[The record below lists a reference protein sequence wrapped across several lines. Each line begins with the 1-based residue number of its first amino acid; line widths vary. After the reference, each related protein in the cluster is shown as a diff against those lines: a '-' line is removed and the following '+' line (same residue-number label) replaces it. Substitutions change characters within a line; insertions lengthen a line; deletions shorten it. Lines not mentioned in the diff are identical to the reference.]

1 MSASLTDDLGIVGRQ
16 VVAEQKSF
24 WRNPTSAG
32 FTFVFPIMFLV
43 IFSSLNSGTRLGR
56 DYGRITYTEYY
67 VPGIL
72 AFAVIASCFTNLAIV
87 LARLRDDGI
96 LKRKRGTPLPA
107 WALLGGMIGNAIV
120 ITIILSIITVGVGIV
135 VYGNQ
140 APRHL
145 VWLAISLALGAGTFC
160 ALGVAG
166 TSIIP
171 NADAAPAVTNILV
184 FPLLF
189 LSGTFF
195 PVSNHVLSVL
205 SDIFPVR
212 PFQQSLYQS
221 MDPQHNAG
229 HPEWRF
235 LAILAAWLLGGII
248 VAVTTFRWEKR
259 GT

>member
-1 MSASLTDDLGIVGRQ
+1 MSATLTDDIGVVGRQ

-43 IFSSLNSGTRLGR
+43 IFSSLNGGARLGK
-56 DYGRITYTEYY
+56 DFGQISYTEYY

-72 AFAVIASCFTNLAIV
+72 AFAVIAACFTNLAIV

-107 WALLGGMIGNAIV
+107 WALLGGMIGNAVVISVILSV
-120 ITIILSIITVGVGIV
+120 ITIGVGVV
-135 VYGNQ
+135 AYGNE

-145 VWLAISLALGAGTFC
+145 LWLAISLALGAGTLC
-160 ALGVAG
+160 ALGVAA

-171 NADAAPAVTNILV
+171 NADAAPAVTNFLV

-195 PVSNHVLSVL
+195 PVSSHVLRVV
-205 SDIFPVR
+205 SDVFPVR
-212 PFQQSLYQS
+212 PFQQALYQS
-221 MDPQHNAG
+221 MDPQHNAV
-229 HPEWRF
+229 HPEWRYLSSWPHGF
-235 LAILAAWLLGGII
+235 SVGSSSP
-248 VAVTTFRWEKR
+248 
-259 GT
+259 